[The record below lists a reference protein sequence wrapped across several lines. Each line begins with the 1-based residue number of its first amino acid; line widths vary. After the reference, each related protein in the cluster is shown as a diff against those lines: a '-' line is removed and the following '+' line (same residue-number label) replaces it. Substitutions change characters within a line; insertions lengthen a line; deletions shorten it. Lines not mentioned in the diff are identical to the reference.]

1 MTESS
6 PAPETPLSLGDRLR
20 SGRRARAL
28 SLEQA
33 AQALHLE
40 ESLLAALEEERFA
53 AVGAPVFVRGHLR
66 NYARLLG
73 IDEDAILAAYR
84 SADPASE
91 QAPRLARER
100 ERPLE
105 SRPGPMAFAAA
116 AAVAVL
122 AVVAWLMTGDEPA
135 PPPPPVVAPPAP
147 VEVPPVPAAVPGS
160 DQDASGGIPSAD
172 GTPAAGAGPAAAEGA
187 PAGSVRIE
195 FTFTEDSWI
204 RVGADG
210 RWLAD
215 GVEKAGSARVIDAV
229 PPVEVTLGNAAGVR
243 LRVDGADYSLPAG
256 ASSPGSNV
264 ARFRIDGPA
273 AAPPAPAASPP
284 APTPPDA
291 AALPA
296 PAGPSVT
303 TAPASATPPAAATAD
318 GATE

>member
-1 MTESS
+1 MTEAA
-6 PAPETPLSLGDRLR
+6 PAPEMPLSLGDRLR

-53 AVGAPVFVRGHLR
+53 VVGAPVFVRGHLR

-73 IDEDAILAAYR
+73 LDEDAVLAAYR
-84 SADPASE
+84 SADPSSE
-91 QAPRLARER
+91 QAQRIARER

-105 SRPGPMAFAAA
+105 SRPGPLALAAA
-116 AAVAVL
+116 AAVVVL
-122 AVVAWLMTGDEPA
+122 ALVAWLISSDEPA
-135 PPPPPVVAPPAP
+135 PPPAAPP
-147 VEVPPVPAAVPGS
+147 PAAVPPPPPAPAPVATPALPVPPAGT
-160 DQDASGGIPSAD
+160 AAVA
-172 GTPAAGAGPAAAEGA
+172 TPAAVGATP
-187 PAGSVRIE
+187 PPPGSVRIE
-195 FTFTEDSWI
+195 FTFTEESWV

-215 GVEKAGSARVIDAV
+215 GIEKAGSTRVIDAV

-243 LRVDGADYSLPAG
+243 LRVDGADYGLPAG

-264 ARFRIDGPA
+264 ARFRIDGPGA
-273 AAPPAPAASPP
+273 AAAPPVPAASPAPAAPPASAAPPTPAAPPAPDTTNTTAAPV
-284 APTPPDA
+284 
-291 AALPA
+291 
-296 PAGPSVT
+296 AGP
-303 TAPASATPPAAATAD
+303 AD

>member
-1 MTESS
+1 MTDSAT
-6 PAPETPLSLGDRLR
+6 APETPLSLGDRLR

-84 SADPASE
+84 NADPASD

-105 SRPGPMAFAAA
+105 SRPGPVAFAAA

-122 AVVAWLMTGDEPA
+122 AVVAWLMSGDDPA
-135 PPPPPVVAPPAP
+135 PPVAVLPATG
-147 VEVPPVPAAVPGS
+147 EVPPPPTVVPESTPAL
-160 DQDASGGIPSAD
+160 SGETAFAQ
-172 GTPAAGAGPAAAEGA
+172 GTPAAGASPVAAVGA

-243 LRVDGADYSLPAG
+243 LRVDGADYGLPAG
-256 ASSPGSNV
+256 ASSPGSKV

-273 AAPPAPAASPP
+273 APPPAPAAPP
-284 APTPPDA
+284 PTPTPPDS

-303 TAPASATPPAAATAD
+303 AAPASATPPAATAD
-318 GATE
+318 GAAQ

>member
-1 MTESS
+1 MTDAA
-6 PAPETPLSLGDRLR
+6 PTPETPLTLGDRLR

-28 SLEQA
+28 SREQA

-66 NYARLLG
+66 SYARLLG
-73 IDEDAILAAYR
+73 LDEDAILAAYR
-84 SADPASE
+84 SADPSSE
-91 QAPRLARER
+91 LTPRIARER

-105 SRPGPMAFAAA
+105 SRPGPLALAAA
-116 AAVAVL
+116 AAVVVL
-122 AVVAWLMTGDEPA
+122 AVVAWLLTGDEPA
-135 PPPPPVVAPPAP
+135 PAPPVAQPPPAAAVAP
-147 VEVPPVPAAVPGS
+147 PPVPAPVAEPAVP
-160 DQDASGGIPSAD
+160 AAVAA
-172 GTPAAGAGPAAAEGA
+172 PAAGDLPAPAVVTVA
-187 PAGSVRIE
+187 PAGSVRVE

-215 GVEKAGSARVIDAV
+215 GVEKAGSTRVIDAV

-243 LRVDGADYSLPAG
+243 LRVDGADYGLPAG

-273 AAPPAPAASPP
+273 AAAAPPAAPAPTAAPPAPDTTAAPV
-284 APTPPDA
+284 
-291 AALPA
+291 
-296 PAGPSVT
+296 AGP
-303 TAPASATPPAAATAD
+303 AA

>member
-1 MTESS
+1 MTESAT
-6 PAPETPLSLGDRLR
+6 APEGPLSLGDRLR

-40 ESLLAALEEERFA
+40 ESLLAALEEERFT

-84 SADPASE
+84 NADPASE

-116 AAVAVL
+116 AAVALL
-122 AVVAWLMTGDEPA
+122 AVAAWLMSGDEPA
-135 PPPPPVVAPPAP
+135 PAPVAAPPAA
-147 VEVPPVPAAVPGS
+147 VEVPPAPAVVPEASP
-160 DQDASGGIPSAD
+160 DLSGGPPVAE
-172 GTPAAGAGPAAAEGA
+172 GTPAAGASPAAAEST
-187 PAGSVRIE
+187 PAGTVRIE

-243 LRVDGADYSLPAG
+243 LRVDGADYGLPAG

-273 AAPPAPAASPP
+273 A
-284 APTPPDA
+284 TP
-291 AALPA
+291 PA
-296 PAGPSVT
+296 PAGPSAT
-303 TAPASATPPAAATAD
+303 AAPAGAAPPAAATAD

>member
-1 MTESS
+1 M
-6 PAPETPLSLGDRLR
+6 PETPLSLGDRLR

-53 AVGAPVFVRGHLR
+53 VVGAPVFVRGHLR

-73 IDEDAILAAYR
+73 LDEDAILGAYR
-84 SADPASE
+84 SADPSSE
-91 QAPRLARER
+91 LAPRLARER

-105 SRPGPMAFAAA
+105 SRPGPLALAAA
-116 AAVAVL
+116 AAVVVL
-122 AVVAWLMTGDEPA
+122 AVVAWLISSDEPA
-135 PPPPPVVAPPAP
+135 PPTVGPPPAP
-147 VEVPPVPAAVPGS
+147 ITAPPVPAPVAQPAQPVP
-160 DQDASGGIPSAD
+160 DAA
-172 GTPAAGAGPAAAEGA
+172 PAAEAAPASAAATPP

-195 FTFTEDSWI
+195 FMFTEESWV

-215 GVEKAGSARVIDAV
+215 GVEKAGSTRVIDAV

-243 LRVDGADYSLPAG
+243 LRVDGADYGLPAG

-273 AAPPAPAASPP
+273 VAAVPATPAAAPLPGPATTPAAPPAPDTTNT
-284 APTPPDA
+284 APVA
-291 AALPA
+291 G
-296 PAGPSVT
+296 PAG
-303 TAPASATPPAAATAD
+303 